1 LRRPLLLDQTA
12 EGGETNR
19 ATAYTHVD
27 PIGTIAD
34 MAGVGAAIG
43 AAISLG
49 RQDDGLPDYVAWGLV
64 AGGALGVC
72 RALIEGL
79 WL

>member
-1 LRRPLLLDQTA
+1 M
-12 EGGETNR
+12 
-19 ATAYTHVD
+19 D

-34 MAGVGAAIG
+34 MAGVGAVVG

-49 RQDDGLPDYVAWGLV
+49 RQDEDLPDYMAWGLV

-72 RALIEGL
+72 RALVEGYGFEDE
-79 WL
+79 

>member
-1 LRRPLLLDQTA
+1 M
-12 EGGETNR
+12 
-19 ATAYTHVD
+19 D

-34 MAGVGAAIG
+34 MAGVGAVVG

-49 RQDDGLPDYVAWGLV
+49 RQDEDLPDYMAWGLV

-72 RALIEGL
+72 RALVEGL
-79 WL
+79 WF

>member
-1 LRRPLLLDQTA
+1 
-12 EGGETNR
+12 
-19 ATAYTHVD
+19 VD